1 MKTTKD
7 NNALVNTLQ
16 DLLQKNYDAEA
27 GYKQVMQKTENAPL
41 KNWMQQKALQ
51 RNTFATELDFQ
62 IRKHNAEP
70 KTSGTIAA
78 DLHRGWINVKSTLS
92 SETDEALLEECIRG
106 EKASLSE
113 YEEKLE
119 QFNEDS
125 EIKTI
130 IESQLTTVRS
140 ALNTVKRLEDII
152 G

>member
-1 MKTTKD
+1 MKITKD
-7 NNALVNTLQ
+7 NKELVNTLQ

-27 GYKQVMQKTENAPL
+27 GYKQVMQKTENQPL

-70 KTSGTIAA
+70 KASGTLAG
-78 DLHRGWINVKSTLS
+78 DLHRGWINVKSTLTS
-92 SETDEALLEECIRG
+92 DTDEALLEECIRG
-106 EKASLSE
+106 EKASLTE

-119 QFNEDS
+119 RFNEDS

-130 IESQLTTVRS
+130 IQTQLTTVRS
-140 ALNTVKRLEDII
+140 ALNTVKKLEDII

>member
-1 MKTTKD
+1 MKITKD
-7 NNALVNTLQ
+7 NKELVNTLQ
-16 DLLQKNYDAEA
+16 DLLQKNYDAES
-27 GYKQVMQKTENAPL
+27 GYKQVMQKTENQPL

-70 KTSGTIAA
+70 KASGTLTG
-78 DLHRGWINVKSTLS
+78 DLHRGWINLKSTLTS
-92 SETDEALLEECIRG
+92 DTDEALLEECIRG
-106 EKASLSE
+106 EKASLTE

-119 QFNEDS
+119 RFNEDS

-130 IESQLTTVRS
+130 IQTQLTTVRS
-140 ALNTVKRLEDII
+140 ALNTVKKLEDII

>member
-1 MKTTKD
+1 MKITKD
-7 NNALVNTLQ
+7 NKELVNTLQ

-27 GYKQVMQKTENAPL
+27 GYKQVMQKTENQPL

-70 KTSGTIAA
+70 KASGTLTG
-78 DLHRGWINVKSTLS
+78 DLHRGWINVKSTLTS
-92 SETDEALLEECIRG
+92 DTDEALLEECIRG
-106 EKASLSE
+106 EKASLTE

-119 QFNEDS
+119 RFNEDS

-130 IESQLTTVRS
+130 IQTQLTTVRS
-140 ALNTVKRLEDII
+140 ALNTVKKLEDII

>member
-1 MKTTKD
+1 MKITKD
-7 NNALVNTLQ
+7 NKELVNTLQ

-27 GYKQVMQKTENAPL
+27 GYKQVMQKTENQPL

-70 KTSGTIAA
+70 KASGTLTG
-78 DLHRGWINVKSTLS
+78 DLHRGWINVKSTLTS
-92 SETDEALLEECIRG
+92 DTDEALLEECIRG
-106 EKASLSE
+106 EKASLTE

-119 QFNEDS
+119 RFNEDS

-130 IESQLTTVRS
+130 IQTQLTTVRS

>member
-1 MKTTKD
+1 MKIAKD
-7 NNALVNTLQ
+7 NKELVNTLQ

-27 GYKQVMQKTENAPL
+27 GYKQVMQKTENQPL

-70 KTSGTIAA
+70 KASGTLTG
-78 DLHRGWINVKSTLS
+78 DLHRGWINVKSTLTS
-92 SETDEALLEECIRG
+92 DTDEALLEECIRG
-106 EKASLSE
+106 EKASLTE

-119 QFNEDS
+119 RFNEDS

-130 IESQLTTVRS
+130 IQTQLTTVRS
-140 ALNTVKRLEDII
+140 ALNTVKKLEDII

>member
-1 MKTTKD
+1 MKITKD
-7 NNALVNTLQ
+7 NKELVNTLQ

-27 GYKQVMQKTENAPL
+27 GYKQVMQKTENQPL

-70 KTSGTIAA
+70 KASGTLTG
-78 DLHRGWINVKSTLS
+78 DLHRGWINVKSTLTS
-92 SETDEALLEECIRG
+92 DTDEALLEECIRG
-106 EKASLSE
+106 EKASLTE

-119 QFNEDS
+119 RFNEDS

-130 IESQLTTVRS
+130 IQTQLTTVRS
-140 ALNTVKRLEDII
+140 A
-152 G
+152 

>member
-70 KTSGTIAA
+70 KTSGTITA

-140 ALNTVKRLEDII
+140 ALSTVKRLEDII

>member
-1 MKTTKD
+1 MKTTQSNQD
-7 NNALVNTLQ
+7 TVNALQ
-16 DLLQKNYDAEA
+16 ELLQKNYDAEA
-27 GYKQVMQKTENAPL
+27 GYKQVMQKTENQPL

-70 KTSGTIAA
+70 KASGTLTG
-78 DLHRGWINVKSTLS
+78 DLHRGWINVKSTLTS
-92 SETDEALLEECIRG
+92 DTDEALLEECIRG
-106 EKASLSE
+106 EKASLTE

-119 QFNEDS
+119 RFNEDS

-130 IESQLTTVRS
+130 IQTQLTTVRS
-140 ALNTVKRLEDII
+140 ALNTVKKLEDII

>member
-62 IRKHNAEP
+62 IRNHNAEP